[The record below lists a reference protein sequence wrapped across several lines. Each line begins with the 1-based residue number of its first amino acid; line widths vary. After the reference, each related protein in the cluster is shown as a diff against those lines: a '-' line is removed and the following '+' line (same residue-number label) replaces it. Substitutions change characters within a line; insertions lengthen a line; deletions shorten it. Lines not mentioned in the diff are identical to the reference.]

1 MAAGCSPA
9 GNDRT
14 QANSSLREIVGQM
27 SWVGAPTISVSRP
40 MAGMLA
46 RGAPAAAQ
54 KPVVWVML
62 PMNPA
67 GHSGC
72 RSGAA
77 RSANSRTPNSARAA
91 RAHARPAANSV
102 MRFGT
107 ALATSSASAGCSSA
121 GSPGMRRSLMTT
133 VGGNRVRIGPSGT
146 GGGFNGNCEVVDTLT
161 IISRDHRVQHY
172 ASLTGT
178 WASLTGTWASLT
190 GTWAPLTRN
199 PAFLELSKEVEP
211 AGACL

>member
-9 GNDRT
+9 GNDCT

-27 SWVGAPTISVSRP
+27 SRVGAPTISVSRP
-40 MAGMLA
+40 RASILA
-46 RGAPAAAQ
+46 LGATAAAQ

-62 PMNPA
+62 PMNPS
-67 GHSGC
+67 GQLGC

-77 RSANSRTPNSARAA
+77 RSANWWTPNSARAA
-91 RAHARPAANSV
+91 LAQARPAANSA

-107 ALATSSASAGCSSA
+107 ALATYSVSAGCSSA

-133 VGGNRVRIGPSGT
+133 VGGNRVRIGPSGLS
-146 GGGFNGNCEVVDTLT
+146 GFSGNCEVVDTLT
-161 IISRDHRVQHY
+161 IISRDHTVQHY

-178 WASLTGTWASLT
+178 RAR
-190 GTWAPLTRN
+190 LTRN
-199 PAFLELSKEVEP
+199 PAFLEL
-211 AGACL
+211 